1 MSAAPATP
9 PARARAF
16 SVARWWSMV
25 TKEFLQLR
33 RDRITFGMIV
43 GIPIIQLTLFGYA
56 INSDPRHMPTA
67 VIAGETSEF
76 TRSVIAVHEQS
87 TQSGPRIAVRM
98 ISSMATLSTPKER
111 LRPKVGIHR

>member
-25 TKEFLQLR
+25 TKEFLQLK
-33 RDRITFGMIV
+33 RDRVTFGMIV

-67 VIAGETSEF
+67 IDRPRPSE
-76 TRSVIAVHEQS
+76 
-87 TQSGPRIAVRM
+87 PPD
-98 ISSMATLSTPKER
+98 ISMPG
-111 LRPKVGIHR
+111 V